1 MRDKDR
7 NRNSDRMEELIS
19 IVVPVYNVE
28 KYLGK
33 CLDSILGQ
41 TYRNLEIIV
50 VDDGSTDHSGS
61 ICDEYGKK
69 DPRVA
74 VIHQDNQGVSAAR
87 TSGIGKARGQY
98 VGFVDGDDWIAEGM
112 YQDLYRAMKSQ
123 NAEAAICQKNIYDD
137 TTGGCYAESAV
148 IDEGRYADC
157 RHPDIRHH
165 LFDQIGAEAGIS
177 LNLYDKL
184 FARKLVLGNYDKV
197 DRRLRYFEDI
207 TLALFCMLEADGIVI
222 RNQAYYY
229 YRQRKGSACHST
241 DQSYLE
247 QLNIFY
253 RLVYSKV
260 SGFSEELLERLDL
273 FFADR
278 ALYGLNHMMGLGL
291 RQEIPYY
298 VPPFEQIGDS
308 DRVVLYGAGEVG
320 KSFHR
325 FFELTRRGPVVLWA
339 DRQYRK
345 YQEEGLKVEN
355 PERLKTESFDKLIIA
370 VKFRNYAEGIKSAL
384 LKMGIAPEKIIW
396 EEPETIVSGR
406 KRKAEYKKI

>member
-123 NAEAAICQKNIYDD
+123 NEI
-137 TTGGCYAESAV
+137 
-148 IDEGRYADC
+148 GRA
-157 RHPDIRHH
+157 H
-165 LFDQIGAEAGIS
+165 
-177 LNLYDKL
+177 
-184 FARKLVLGNYDKV
+184 V
-197 DRRLRYFEDI
+197 
-207 TLALFCMLEADGIVI
+207 
-222 RNQAYYY
+222 
-229 YRQRKGSACHST
+229 
-241 DQSYLE
+241 
-247 QLNIFY
+247 
-253 RLVYSKV
+253 
-260 SGFSEELLERLDL
+260 
-273 FFADR
+273 
-278 ALYGLNHMMGLGL
+278 
-291 RQEIPYY
+291 
-298 VPPFEQIGDS
+298 
-308 DRVVLYGAGEVG
+308 
-320 KSFHR
+320 
-325 FFELTRRGPVVLWA
+325 
-339 DRQYRK
+339 
-345 YQEEGLKVEN
+345 
-355 PERLKTESFDKLIIA
+355 
-370 VKFRNYAEGIKSAL
+370 
-384 LKMGIAPEKIIW
+384 
-396 EEPETIVSGR
+396 
-406 KRKAEYKKI
+406 